1 MLQIHFQLLFVMFV
15 VMIDFY
21 LVRKGSIGNVHA
33 CYLHGT
39 DSGECTT
46 QSLDTGWLSENMPY
60 CQIPMLVIPN
70 TLFPV
75 CVPKTQVSS
84 SNNPRTLIETFLI
97 VFFFCTVAVVPTVVV
112 VCYALIL

>member
-1 MLQIHFQLLFVMFV
+1 MLQLLIKGSTGRVRDASWNHRYIQLLIVMFV

-21 LVRKGSIGNVHA
+21 IVRKGSHGIVHA

-60 CQIPMLVIPN
+60 CQIPMLVLPN
-70 TLFPV
+70 ALFPV
-75 CVPKTQVSS
+75 CIPKTQVNFL
-84 SNNPRTLIETFLI
+84 SN
-97 VFFFCTVAVVPTVVV
+97 
-112 VCYALIL
+112 ALIDLKRLTV